1 MFEDATFDSRSI
13 QRSQAPRWMLLTLTV
28 NLSVVAAMIVLPLMY
43 PASLP
48 SQLLERALYV
58 PTVPTAPAQQR
69 VAQQTSSAQASP
81 IRNLYQIPINNRSI
95 IPKDPIGDAP
105 APTGFNIGAG
115 VPDGDGIAGGI
126 RTGVFQFN
134 PPPVVHQAQPTTI
147 PVSGGVLEGMLIS
160 KTTPAYPTIAR
171 VAHVSG
177 TVVLAAIIS
186 KEGTIVNLHV
196 QSGHPMLTQAAMDAV
211 KTWRYRPY
219 LLNGQPVEVET
230 TINVVFSM
238 AGN

>member
-13 QRSQAPRWMLLTLTV
+13 QRSQAPRWMLLTLTI
-28 NLSVVAAMIVLPLMY
+28 NLGVVAAMIVLPLMY

-48 SQLLERALYV
+48 TQLLQRALYV
-58 PTVPTAPAQQR
+58 PAVPAGPAQQP
-69 VAQQTSSAQASP
+69 AAHQASSASTAAP
-81 IRNLYQIPINNRSI
+81 RNFYQIPINTESI
-95 IPKDPIGDAP
+95 ISKEPIGDAP
-105 APTGFNIGAG
+105 APTGFNIGTEVLGGNG
-115 VPDGDGIAGGI
+115 VPGADGK
-126 RTGVFQFN
+126 VFQPN
-134 PPPVVHQAQPTTI
+134 RPPVVHQAQPTTMT
-147 PVSGGVLEGMLIS
+147 VSGGVLEGMLIS

-171 VAHVSG
+171 AAHVSG
-177 TVVLAAIIS
+177 TVILAAIIS

-196 QSGHPMLTQAAMDAV
+196 QSGNPMLTQAAIDAV

-238 AGN
+238 AGR